1 MKESLIT
8 SGADAPV
15 AATDPRWV
23 LAMRASESMQG
34 AVLPPERRQSL
45 LRVGRVL
52 GLTAFDSNLIIAIV
66 QDRAR
71 RGETVADGIDQLQL
85 VSTRRHRHVAR
96 QRVNIA
102 VAATTLVVAEMV
114 VIWWL
119 FM

>member
-23 LAMRASESMQG
+23 LAMRTNEAMQG

-45 LRVGRVL
+45 LRLGRVL
-52 GLTAFDSNLIIAIV
+52 GLTAFDSNLVIAIV

-71 RGETVADGIDQLQL
+71 RGETVADGIDQLRL
-85 VSTRRHRHVAR
+85 VPTRQRQRDAR
-96 QRVNIA
+96 QRINIA
-102 VAATTLVVAEMV
+102 IAAMILVAAEAFAL
-114 VIWWL
+114 WWL
-119 FM
+119 IF

>member
-8 SGADAPV
+8 SGVDASL

-23 LAMRASESMQG
+23 LAMRVNESMQG

-45 LRVGRVL
+45 LRLGRVL

-71 RGETVADGIDQLQL
+71 RGETVVDGIDQLRL
-85 VSTRRHRHVAR
+85 VSTRKHRHAAR

-102 VAATTLVVAEMV
+102 VAAITLVAAEA
-114 VIWWL
+114 VILWWL
-119 FM
+119 IF